1 MTDAQI
7 VWTSAERKAVE
18 ALLEPLRDAIIDEIN
33 AKPNQGQDGYSQGLR
48 DGLRCADVAARQVL
62 PKSTDAAL
70 AALAPH
76 LAAREAAAFKRG
88 AEASREQVAHWA
100 DAELAD
106 CELADAIRLLPHDLP
121 EDKQ

>member
-1 MTDAQI
+1 MTDAPNG
-7 VWTSAERKAVE
+7 WPPEARE
-18 ALLEPLRDAIIDEIN
+18 ALEYALASHFSRNRQPHMSGDPRARLSTMERRNFDDAIH
-33 AKPNQGQDGYSQGLR
+33 
-48 DGLRCADVAARQVL
+48 
-62 PKSTDAAL
+62 AAL

-106 CELADAIRLLPHDLP
+106 CELADAIRQIPHDLP